1 MMKLHP
7 LSFPRYYL
15 VLAFFLSLYC
25 FVLMGQIFGSK
36 YGSMNA
42 KKYYNKLFGLYF
54 SSSLEPASLEL
65 EGFWRGLWL
74 ERRNL
79 VHYFI
84 RKWRWSILSW
94 CKVFIGSRS
103 ECRNESTEM
112 TFCQRAKIR
121 FILLYCFFYFL
132 LYGRIPQIHQAE
144 SPRFILQGPPD

>member
-1 MMKLHP
+1 MQSNCFPDRDSNSGPFDLEP
-7 LSFPRYYL
+7 SALTITPPCFSFWEYIWEHECKN
-15 VLAFFLSLYC
+15 F
-25 FVLMGQIFGSK
+25 
-36 YGSMNA
+36 
-42 KKYYNKLFGLYF
+42 YNKLFDLCF
-54 SSSLEPASLEL
+54 SSSVEPASLEL
-65 EGFWRGLWL
+65 EGFWRGLRL

-79 VHYFI
+79 VHDFI